1 MRRHIRQLQLTSTE
15 VAELQAHYQAAPNQ
29 KRAARYQCIL
39 LKGQGLTHT
48 SIAQVL
54 CVHIN
59 TVSEWLQVYQEADIA
74 GLDQWDNHGDPG
86 SLSTE
91 QLAHLTTQV
100 TEQQPSRAEDVQTY
114 IRDHFTTQYSVR
126 GVQALLH
133 RLKFSFRKLKLI
145 PGKADAQRQ
154 REFVMWYEKLRC
166 ELGPTDVVFFI
177 DGVHPLHNALA
188 GYAWLPKG
196 TIVYLRSNTGR
207 KRVNILGAL
216 NPITLEY
223 VDIQTQDSITATTV
237 VDLLTQLQQQHPE
250 AQRIVV
256 ILDNA
261 RYNYAKVVRTTFA
274 DTPVELVYLPPYS
287 PNLNLI
293 ERLWRFFCGK
303 VLRNHYYEQFD
314 QFKEAIRDF
323 FAQLADYHTE
333 LRALITENF
342 TILECA

>member
-1 MRRHIRQLQLTSTE
+1 MRRHTRQLQLTDSE
-15 VAELQAHYQAAPNQ
+15 IAELQARYQAAPNQ

-59 TVSEWLQVYQEADIA
+59 TISEWLQVYQDDGLA
-74 GLDQWDNHGDPG
+74 GLDRWDNRGDSG
-86 SLSTE
+86 NLSPE
-91 QLAHLTTQV
+91 QLAQLTSQITD
-100 TEQQPSRAEDVQTY
+100 QQPSRAEE
-114 IRDHFTTQYSVR
+114 IRSYLHDHFTVDYSLR

-133 RLKFSFRKLKLI
+133 RLQFSFRKLKLI
-145 PGKADAQRQ
+145 PGKADGARQ
-154 REFVMWYEKLRC
+154 REFIAWYEKLRE
-166 ELGPTDVVFFI
+166 ELGPNDVVFFV
-177 DGVHPLHNALA
+177 DGVHPLHNAVA

-196 TIVYLRSNTGR
+196 ATVYLRSNTGR
-207 KRVNILGAL
+207 KRLNVLGAL

-223 VDIQTQDSITATTV
+223 ADIQTQETLTATTV
-237 VDLLTQLQQQHPE
+237 VTLLTQLQQRHPQ

-261 RYNYAKVVRTTFA
+261 RYNYAKVVRETFT

-293 ERLWRFFCGK
+293 ERLWRFFRGK
-303 VLRNHYYEQFD
+303 VLKNHYYEQFD

-323 FAQLADYHTE
+323 FARLADYHAE
-333 LRALITENF
+333 LRSLITDNF
-342 TILECA
+342 TILECV